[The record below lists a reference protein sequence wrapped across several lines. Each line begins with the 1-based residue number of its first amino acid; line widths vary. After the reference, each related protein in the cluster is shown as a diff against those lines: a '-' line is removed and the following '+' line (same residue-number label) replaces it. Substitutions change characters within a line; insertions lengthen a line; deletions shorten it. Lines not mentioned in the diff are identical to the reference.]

1 MSLFPEN
8 ASTIAG
14 QVDAL
19 FFFMIAVSAFFGVL
33 IAVLVVVLSL
43 RYRRR
48 AETADDVA
56 GEAVHG
62 STALEIAWTGIPF
75 VIAMVMFYWGASVYM
90 TMSRPPDDAHEIFVV
105 GKQWMWKLQ
114 HLEGRREINELH
126 VPVGQPVKLT
136 MTSED
141 VIHSFYVPAFRL
153 KSDVVPGRYSTL
165 WFEPTKVG
173 TYHLFCA
180 EYCGTEHSLM
190 IGRVVVL
197 EPNDFQ
203 AWLSADPQRVALGAK
218 AAESPRERGAA
229 LFAEKGCIT
238 CHKNESSAMG
248 PKLAGIVGR
257 ERTFADGGTAVADLA
272 YLRESI
278 LTPRARIVAGYEAV
292 MPTFQ
297 GQIDEEGLLGL
308 IEYIRS
314 LRDEETG
321 DVEGSDG

>member
-1 MSLFPEN
+1 MPQTALFPEN

-19 FFFMIAVSAFFGVL
+19 FFFMIAVSAFFGLL
-33 IAVLVVVLSL
+33 IAALVVYLSV

-48 AETADDVA
+48 GDANAVGA
-56 GEAVHG
+56 AVHG
-62 STALEIAWTGIPF
+62 SLKLEIAWTAIPF
-75 VIAMVMFYWGASVYM
+75 LIAMVMFYWGASVYM
-90 TMSRPPDDAHEIFVV
+90 TMARPPDDAHEIFVV

-126 VPVGQPVKLT
+126 IPVGQPIKLT

-141 VIHSFYVPAFRL
+141 VIHSFFIPAFRI

-190 IGRVVVL
+190 IGKVVVM
-197 EPNDFQ
+197 EPSEFQ
-203 AWLSADPQRVALGAK
+203 AWLSESPHHVTRGALSG
-218 AAESPRERGAA
+218 SPREIGRE
-229 LFAEKGCIT
+229 LFTQKGCIT
-238 CHKNESSAMG
+238 CHKGASGIMG
-248 PKLAGIVGR
+248 PSLTGVFGR
-257 ERTFADGGTAVADLA
+257 ERKLSDGRTVVADLA

-278 LTPRARIVAGYEAV
+278 LAPQAKLLDGYQPV

-297 GQIDEEGLLGL
+297 GQIDEDGILAL
-308 IEYIRS
+308 IEYIKS
-314 LRDEETG
+314 LREDDPDG
-321 DVEGSDG
+321 EGSEG

>member
-1 MSLFPEN
+1 MPTTPLFPEN

-19 FFFMIAVSAFFGVL
+19 FFFMIGVSSFFGLL
-33 IAVLVVVLSL
+33 IAILVIYLSI

-48 AETADDVA
+48 ANAAAA
-56 GEAVHG
+56 GEPVHG
-62 STALEIAWTGIPF
+62 SLKLEITWTAIPL
-75 VIAMVMFYWGASVYM
+75 VIAMVMFYWGASVFM
-90 TMSRPPDDAHEIFVV
+90 TMARPPDDAHEIFVV

-126 VPVGQPVKLT
+126 VPVGQPIKLT

-141 VIHSFYVPAFRL
+141 VIHSFYVPAFRI
-153 KSDVVPGRYSTL
+153 KADVVPGRYNTL

-190 IGRVVVL
+190 IGSVVVM
-197 EPNDFQ
+197 EPSDFQ
-203 AWLSADPQRVALGAK
+203 AWLSDRPGR
-218 AAESPRERGAA
+218 AAAAGGESPRSAGAA
-229 LFAEKGCIT
+229 LFADKGCVT
-238 CHKNESSAMG
+238 CHKAESGVLG
-248 PKLAGIVGR
+248 PSLVGVYGR
-257 ERTFADGGTAVADLA
+257 ERQLADGRTVVADLE

-278 LTPRARIVAGYEAV
+278 VNPTAKVVAGYQPV

-297 GQIDEEGLLGL
+297 GQIDEEGLLAL

-314 LRDEETG
+314 LGEQHANA
-321 DVEGSDG
+321 EGGTP

>member
-1 MSLFPEN
+1 MPTTPLFPEV

-19 FFFMIAVSAFFGVL
+19 FFFMIAVSSFFGLL
-33 IAVLVVVLSL
+33 IAVLVVFLSV

-48 AETADDVA
+48 AGSVAA
-56 GEAVHG
+56 GEPVHG
-62 STALEIAWTGIPF
+62 SLGLEIAWTGIPL

-90 TMSRPPDDAHEIFVV
+90 TMARPPDDAHEIFVV

-114 HLEGRREINELH
+114 HLEGKREINELH
-126 VPVGQPVKLT
+126 VPVGQAIKLT

-141 VIHSFYVPAFRL
+141 VIHSFYIPAFRI

-173 TYHLFCA
+173 EYHLFCA

-190 IGRVVVL
+190 IGRVVVM

-203 AWLSADPQRVALGAK
+203 AWLS
-218 AAESPRERGAA
+218 ESPGSGIGAAQGDSPRSVGAA
-229 LFAEKGCIT
+229 LFADKGCIT
-238 CHKNESSAMG
+238 CHKGESGVMG
-248 PKLAGIVGR
+248 PSLIGVFGR
-257 ERTFADGGTAVADLA
+257 ERRLADGRTVVADLA

-278 LTPRARIVAGYEAV
+278 LTPTAKVVAGYQPI

-297 GQIDEEGLLGL
+297 GQIDEEGLLAL
-308 IEYIRS
+308 IEHIRS
-314 LRDEETG
+314 LGDEG
-321 DVEGSDG
+321 ADAEGGER